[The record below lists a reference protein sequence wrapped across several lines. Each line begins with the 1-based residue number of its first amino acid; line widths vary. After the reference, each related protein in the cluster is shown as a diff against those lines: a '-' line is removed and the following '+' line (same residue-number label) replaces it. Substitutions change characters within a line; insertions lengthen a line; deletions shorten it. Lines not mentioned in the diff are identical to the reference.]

1 MTIIN
6 RGHAFVYLKSEK
18 TAGTAVEAHLL
29 TRTPLGGDIWHTAP
43 NIHKYDLSRRRRSL
57 VVGNLGGTL
66 LTVREFGPLR
76 RFGPFQSIL
85 EHHAAASLAPL
96 LGAFWDR
103 AIKATSVRNPWD
115 IMVSAWQWRRD
126 GKGNSP
132 PLTASFE
139 EWSTACLSGDA
150 ERQDRVHGYD
160 AKDLMY
166 PYVFIDGRPA
176 VDVLIRQ
183 ESIDEGLG
191 ELGERL
197 GATLPPLTIRE
208 NRSCR
213 RKDYR
218 GYYTDKLADSV
229 GRHFAEIISLCG
241 YGFDP

>member
-1 MTIIN
+1 MTVIN
-6 RGHAFVYLKSEK
+6 RRHRFVYLKSAK

-43 NIHKYDLSRRRRSL
+43 NIHKYDLSLHRRSL
-57 VVGNLGGTL
+57 VVGSRGGTL
-66 LTVREFGPLR
+66 ITAPEMGPLA
-76 RFGPFQSIL
+76 RFRPFQNIR

-103 AIKATSVRNPWD
+103 ALKATSVRNPWD

-126 GKGNSP
+126 GMGNSP
-132 PLTASFE
+132 PVTASFE

-150 ERQDRVHGYD
+150 QCQDRVHGYD
-160 AKDLMY
+160 AKRLMY
-166 PYVFIDGRPA
+166 PYVFIDGRPV

-183 ESIDEGLG
+183 ESIDEGLS
-191 ELGERL
+191 ELGRRL
-197 GATLPPLTIRE
+197 GVTLPPLKIRE
-208 NRSCR
+208 NRSYR

-218 GYYTDKLADSV
+218 GYYTDELADSV
-229 GRHFAEIISLCG
+229 GRYFAEINSLCG